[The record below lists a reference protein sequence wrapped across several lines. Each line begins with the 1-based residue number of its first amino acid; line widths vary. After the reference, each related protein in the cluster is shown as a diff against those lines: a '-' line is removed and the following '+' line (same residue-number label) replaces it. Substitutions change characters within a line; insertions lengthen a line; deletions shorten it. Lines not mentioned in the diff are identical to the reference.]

1 MACEEFFL
9 RNSAK
14 IMLQLS
20 TTNTTVRKI
29 INEVCAVTLAQVY
42 VANIRIKIIKLII
55 FIFLK
60 SVKTGGCNS
69 NDPKGAKSIGI

>member
-42 VANIRIKIIKLII
+42 VANIRIKIINNIYFFKIRKDWRL
-55 FIFLK
+55 
-60 SVKTGGCNS
+60 
-69 NDPKGAKSIGI
+69 